1 MKRYQMMIRIL
12 DINDKSHSMK
22 ISVLMTA
29 ALLPGAVIAPK
40 AIAAEQVKK
49 NVVFIAVDDLKPLLG
64 CYGDKVA
71 ITPNIDALAKTGVVF
86 SNAYC
91 QQAVSG
97 PSRASLLTGMCPD
110 RTQVWDLKT
119 QIRSKNPDVV
129 TLPQYFKQNGYET
142 AGIGKIFD
150 PRSVDKAYDTSS
162 WSVPF
167 IDANSYMDKNYPAP
181 VLGHYQSEK
190 VKEEV
195 EKYKKQ
201 FESEGLK
208 ARKLN
213 NEIMKLV
220 KPSTESAEV
229 PDDAYFDG
237 GVANGAVEYIRNT
250 KAGEPFML
258 AVGFKKPHLPFCAP
272 KKYWDL
278 YKRENMPLAAY
289 RKKAEGSPDFAY
301 HQSGELKSYT
311 DIPSLISFSDI
322 DNAILPDS
330 KAKELI
336 HGYYASISY
345 TDAQI
350 GKVMAELKKKG
361 LDKNTIIVLWGD
373 HGWHLGDHGLWN
385 KHTNFEQAT
394 HVPMIIV
401 DPSQKGKNVSTPVEF
416 LDIYPTLCD
425 MAGLVVPKH
434 LDGESL
440 VPEIKGKESGTG
452 YAASQYPRVNKMGYS
467 IRTGRYRYTVWVD
480 WKNKITNAD
489 KVYAEELYDYQED
502 PNETKNLMN
511 DPAYAEVVNTMK
523 ANWEDYKSKRL
534 N

>member
-1 MKRYQMMIRIL
+1 MSLFLRMTRTL
-12 DINDKSHSMK
+12 DINDEINNMK
-22 ISVLMTA
+22 PHILM
-29 ALLPGAVIAPK
+29 ALSLFPNAMLAPQIIAQTN
-40 AIAAEQVKK
+40 AKK
-49 NVVFIAVDDLKPLLG
+49 NIVFIAVDDLKPLLG

-71 ITPNIDALAKTGVVF
+71 ITPNIDALAKSGVVF
-86 SNAYC
+86 TNAYC

-119 QIRSKNPDVV
+119 LIRSKNPDVV
-129 TLPQYFKQNGYET
+129 TLPQYFRENGYET
-142 AGIGKIFD
+142 AGIGKIYD
-150 PRSVDKAYDTSS
+150 PRSVDKEYDVSS

-167 IDANSYMDKNYPAP
+167 IDATSYMDKNYPEP
-181 VLGHYQSEK
+181 LLGHYQSEE
-190 VKEEV
+190 VKKDV
-195 EKYKKQ
+195 EKYKREL
-201 FESEGLK
+201 ESKGLK
-208 ARKLN
+208 PRKLN

-237 GVANGAVEYIRNT
+237 GVANGAVEYLK
-250 KAGEPFML
+250 KADKKKPFML

-272 KKYWDL
+272 KKYWNL
-278 YKRENMPLAAY
+278 YKRADMPLANY

-301 HQSGELKSYT
+301 HKSGELNSYT

-322 DNAILPDS
+322 DNVILPDS

-336 HGYYASISY
+336 HGYYSAISY
-345 TDAQI
+345 TDAQV
-350 GKVMAELKKKG
+350 GKVLAELKKQG

-385 KHTNFEQAT
+385 KHSNFEQAT

-401 DPSQKGKNVSTPVEF
+401 DPSQKGKEVKAPAEF

-425 MAGLVVPKH
+425 MAGLEIPKH

-440 VPEIKGKESGTG
+440 VPVMTGEDAKGG

-467 IRTGRYRYTVWVD
+467 IRTERYRYTVWVD
-480 WKNKITNAD
+480 WKDKVINSD
-489 KVYAEELYDYQED
+489 KVYAEELYDYEKD
-502 PNETKNLMN
+502 PDETKNLMK
-511 DPAYAEVVNTMK
+511 DPAYAGVVKTMK
-523 ANWEDYKSKRL
+523 ANWEDYKTKRL
-534 N
+534 K

>member
-1 MKRYQMMIRIL
+1 MKTGVVMAM
-12 DINDKSHSMK
+12 S
-22 ISVLMTA
+22 
-29 ALLPGAVIAPK
+29 LLPGAVIAPK
-40 AIAAEQVKK
+40 AIAQEKVKK
-49 NVVFIAVDDLKPLLG
+49 NIVFIAVDDLKPLLG

-71 ITPNIDALAKTGVVF
+71 VTPNIDRLAASGVVF
-86 SNAYC
+86 TNAFC

-119 QIRSKNPDVV
+119 LIRAKNPGVV
-129 TLPQYFKQNGYET
+129 TLPQYFSQNGYET
-142 AGIGKIFD
+142 AGIGKIYD
-150 PRSVDKAYDTSS
+150 PRSVDKAYDTQS
-162 WSVPF
+162 WTVPF
-167 IDANSYMDKNYPAP
+167 IDATKYMDKNYPEP
-181 VLGHYQSEK
+181 LLGHYQSEE
-190 VKEEV
+190 VKADVDRYRKE
-195 EKYKKQ
+195 
-201 FESEGLK
+201 FEAKGMK
-208 ARKLN
+208 GRKLN

-220 KPSTESAEV
+220 KPATESAEV

-237 GVANGAVEYIRNT
+237 GVANGAVEYIR
-250 KAGEPFML
+250 KADNKKPFML

-272 KKYWDL
+272 QKYWDL
-278 YKRENMPLAAY
+278 YKRDNMPLASY

-336 HGYYASISY
+336 HGYYAAVSY

-350 GKVMAELKKKG
+350 GKVMDELKKKG
-361 LDKNTIIVLWGD
+361 LDKNTVIVLWGD

-401 DPSQKGKNVSTPVEF
+401 DPSQKGKKVATPVEF
-416 LDIYPTLCD
+416 LDIYPTLCE
-425 MAGLVVPKH
+425 MAGLPLPKH

-440 VPEIKGKESGTG
+440 VPEIKGKGTKGG

-467 IRTGRYRYTVWVD
+467 IRTERYRYTVWVD
-480 WKNKITNAD
+480 WKNKVTDAG
-489 KVYAEELYDYQED
+489 KVYAEELYDYGTD
-502 PNETKNLMN
+502 PDETKNLVN
-511 DPAYAEVVNTMK
+511 DPAYAAVVKEMK